1 MNYKGFNDIV
11 KNVFSSCIP
20 DSNIKVGDQIV
31 MCFTVPVD
39 GEKVETQ
46 IRGQG
51 TETQRSQGTE
61 TFSTQGT
68 FITRTARHSG
78 VSHSVAVD

>member
-1 MNYKGFNDIV
+1 M
-11 KNVFSSCIP
+11 
-20 DSNIKVGDQIV
+20 
-31 MCFTVPVD
+31 

-61 TFSTQGT
+61 TTSSQGTETISSQGT

-78 VSHSVAVD
+78 VSNSAAVD